1 MIINNCTI
9 ENFNNYNNFNK
20 PNNRKLI
27 NLYDYAI
34 AIINHKDYS
43 IYIDGDVTLISEKG
57 INIRTG
63 HEDKFVKW
71 RNVKEVHKY

>member
-1 MIINNCTI
+1 MNCIID
-9 ENFNNYNNFNK
+9 NFNNFNK
-20 PNNRKLI
+20 LNNRKLV

-43 IYIDGDVTLISEKG
+43 VYIDGDITLISEKG

-63 HEDKFVKW
+63 YGDKFAKW
-71 RNVKEVHKY
+71 KNVKEVHKY

>member
-1 MIINNCTI
+1 MNCIIDNFDNHNKLNNI
-9 ENFNNYNNFNK
+9 
-20 PNNRKLI
+20 RLI

-43 IYIDGDVTLISEKG
+43 IYIDGDITLISEKG

-63 HEDKFVKW
+63 YGDKFVKW
-71 RNVKEVHKY
+71 KNVKEVYKY

>member
-1 MIINNCTI
+1 MNCIID
-9 ENFNNYNNFNK
+9 NFDNHNK
-20 PNNRKLI
+20 LNNRKLI

-43 IYIDGDVTLISEKG
+43 IYIDGDITLISEKG

-63 HEDKFVKW
+63 YGDKFVKW
-71 RNVKEVHKY
+71 KNVKEVYKY